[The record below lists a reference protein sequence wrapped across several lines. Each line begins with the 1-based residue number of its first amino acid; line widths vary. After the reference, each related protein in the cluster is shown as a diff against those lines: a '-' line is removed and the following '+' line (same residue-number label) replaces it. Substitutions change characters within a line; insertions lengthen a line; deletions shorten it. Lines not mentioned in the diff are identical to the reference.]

1 MRVPLD
7 RNSLTP
13 LYRQIQDFLRSE
25 IQSGALA
32 PGTRLPASRALATSL
47 AVSRLTVTD
56 AYASLEAEGLVY
68 SRSGSGTYVAAEQPP
83 VQAGQAPAV
92 DWPLWQQELLS
103 RAWLP
108 AQYELDQVAASGT
121 RPDSI
126 SFAAGLGDSTLFPVE
141 QFRRALHEVL
151 GRDGREAL
159 GYGDRAGYRPLRD
172 TIAHIL
178 ATHGIQAR
186 AEQLLITSGAQ
197 QGLALI
203 ARLLLRPGD
212 VVLVESPT
220 YAGAI
225 DLFRSLDVR
234 VAGIPVDDEGMR
246 VDLAEEALGVR
257 QPRLIYTMPTFQ
269 NPTGTCLSLAR
280 RRQLLAL
287 ADRHNVPLIEDEFV
301 GDLRYEGT
309 APPPLAALD
318 PGGRVIY
325 MGTFSKML
333 MPGLRVGYLLAS
345 GPVYDRLL
353 ACKRVDDLASSSLI
367 QRALHTYI
375 TVGRYQGHLQ
385 RACQLYRR
393 RRDAMAE
400 ALGRHLPQDAHWLT
414 PSGGLFIW
422 LRLPRGLSS
431 DELVPF
437 ATAEGVA
444 FAPGALFFGGGR
456 PQPYLRLNF
465 AEHPPETIE
474 EGIRRL
480 GRAVARCLAD
490 Q

>member
-1 MRVPLD
+1 
-7 RNSLTP
+7 
-13 LYRQIQDFLRSE
+13 
-25 IQSGALA
+25 
-32 PGTRLPASRALATSL
+32 
-47 AVSRLTVTD
+47 
-56 AYASLEAEGLVY
+56 
-68 SRSGSGTYVAAEQPP
+68 
-83 VQAGQAPAV
+83 
-92 DWPLWQQELLS
+92 
-103 RAWLP
+103 
-108 AQYELDQVAASGT
+108 LDQVAAGDT
-121 RPDSI
+121 RSDLI
-126 SFAAGLGDSTLFPVE
+126 SFAAGLGDSALFPVK

-159 GYGDRAGYRPLRD
+159 GYGERPGYRPLRER
-172 TIAHIL
+172 IAHIL
-178 ATHGIQAR
+178 ATQGIQAR
-186 AEQLLITSGAQ
+186 PEQLLITSGAQ
-197 QGLALI
+197 QGLALA

-234 VAGIPVDDEGMR
+234 LAGVPVDDEGMQ
-246 VDLAEEALGVR
+246 VDLAEEVLRVTR
-257 QPRLIYTMPTFQ
+257 PRLIYTMPTFQ

-280 RRQLLAL
+280 RRHLLAL
-287 ADRHNVPLIEDEFV
+287 ADRYNVPLVEDEFV
-301 GDLRYEGT
+301 GDLRYEG
-309 APPPLAALD
+309 AAQPPLAALD

-333 MPGLRVGYLLAS
+333 MPGLRLGYLLAS

-367 QRALHTYI
+367 QRALETYI

-393 RRDAMAE
+393 RRDAMAD
-400 ALGRHLPQDAHWLT
+400 ALRHYLPEDTHWLV
-414 PSGGLFIW
+414 PMGGLFIW
-422 LRLPRGLSS
+422 LRLPDGLTS
-431 DELVPF
+431 DELLPF
-437 ATAEGVA
+437 ARAEGVA
-444 FAPGALFFGGGR
+444 FAPGGLFFGGGR

-480 GRAVARCLAD
+480 GRAVTRCLAEKSRPILPGMPQNGRTD
-490 Q
+490 ERQVVDIRANDS